1 MMKEKIKSTIL
12 EIVLI
17 MTMIIFAIFLINIFN
32 MSTEITAQTA
42 TEKTA
47 EETTTA
53 ETTGFLY
60 TAEFYNSL
68 AEENQ
73 LFNVYNSADLTTEI
87 LTERNG
93 VLIIEKCYG
102 VVTDSNGN
110 GRMLLND
117 NDFINAHDR
126 NYNNIADNYISYKS
140 VAGAG
145 EGDIVLTYFIYN
157 PDSNYADDIMVRFDY
172 IIDDKSN

>member
-32 MSTEITAQTA
+32 MSTEITAQPA

-60 TAEFYNSL
+60 TAEFYDSL

-73 LFNVYNSADLTTEI
+73 FFNIYNSADLTTEI

-102 VVTDSNGN
+102 VVTDNNGN

-140 VAGAG
+140 VTGAG

>member
-1 MMKEKIKSTIL
+1 MKEKIKSTIL
-12 EIVLI
+12 EILLMMVI
-17 MTMIIFAIFLINIFN
+17 IIFAIFLINIFN

-42 TEKTA
+42 TETTETA
-47 EETTTA
+47 TA
-53 ETTGFLY
+53 ETTEFLY
-60 TAEFYNSL
+60 TAEFYDSL

-73 LFNVYNSADLTTEI
+73 LFNIYNSADLTTEI

-93 VLIIEKCYG
+93 ALIIEKCYG

-110 GRMLLND
+110 GRILLND

-145 EGDIVLTYFIYN
+145 KNDIILTYFIYN
-157 PDSNYADDIMVRFDY
+157 PNNNYTDDITERFDY
-172 IIDDKSN
+172 IIDDRNN

>member
-1 MMKEKIKSTIL
+1 MKEKIKSTIL
-12 EIVLI
+12 EILLMMAI
-17 MTMIIFAIFLINIFN
+17 IIFAIFLINIFN

-73 LFNVYNSADLTTEI
+73 LFNVYDSAELTEEI

-93 VLIIEKCYG
+93 ALIIEKCYG
-102 VVTDSNGN
+102 VVTDNNGN
-110 GRMLLND
+110 GRILLND

-140 VAGAG
+140 VTGTG
-145 EGDIVLTYFIYN
+145 EGDIILTYFIYN
-157 PDSNYADDIMVRFDY
+157 PNSNYIDDITERFDY